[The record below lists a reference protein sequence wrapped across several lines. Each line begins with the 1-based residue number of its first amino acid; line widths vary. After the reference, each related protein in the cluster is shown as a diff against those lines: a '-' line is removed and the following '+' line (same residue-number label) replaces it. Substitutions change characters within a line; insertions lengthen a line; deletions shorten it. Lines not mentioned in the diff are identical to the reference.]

1 MGKSPNVFCVPSVFR
16 APRRSIPTIYLF
28 TPASSGWF
36 SALRLHV
43 SIVQLASAVNVL
55 VCYEWTT

>member
-1 MGKSPNVFCVPSVFR
+1 MSGLWVSPFFSYFGC
-16 APRRSIPTIYLF
+16 
-28 TPASSGWF
+28 F

-55 VCYEWTT
+55 VCYNERTTYCSMVQVPKEEVKTL